1 MGSTKASIFLDQKF
15 PSTWAATPQEVRCLC
30 EGTPQRAS
38 KETAITG
45 CKGFCLPGNSELLSN
60 ISKTVVSQAGEHPA
74 GFSRG
79 LAHLEGPGSIG
90 LKGYGTF
97 PSTTEGWG
105 PGSAHPPSATPQ
117 RAAEPVEFSKARTES
132 SSPPNTGLASG
143 VLGTV
148 KTNGVLWLGAPSVPG
163 VREEPNGVAAAAA
176 PLCPAPKLKG
186 TAGEPLLRAGV
197 LSPKAPAEG
206 PGWAAAPKVN
216 GDGAVPK
223 TAVPVLLLVVWVPE
237 PKLAVVEV
245 AVPKENTD
253 VVVPNA
259 TWVPLVPKVGGAL
272 LPNTG

>member
-1 MGSTKASIFLDQKF
+1 MDPAPMENAGVDGPKDVPTPGKAEAGALGVPKERL
-15 PSTWAATPQEVRCLC
+15 PPPLPTAPGTGVLC
-30 EGTPQRAS
+30 PKVG
-38 KETAITG
+38 
-45 CKGFCLPGNSELLSN
+45 
-60 ISKTVVSQAGEHPA
+60 AG
-74 GFSRG
+74 
-79 LAHLEGPGSIG
+79 
-90 LKGYGTF
+90 
-97 PSTTEGWG
+97 
-105 PGSAHPPSATPQ
+105 
-117 RAAEPVEFSKARTES
+117 V
-132 SSPPNTGLASG
+132 PPNTGLASG

-148 KTNGVLWLGAPSVPG
+148 KANGVLWLGAPSVPG

-206 PGWAAAPKVN
+206 PGWAAAPKVK